1 MQSKRAALVIPFL
14 LVVALSGCQSDKH
27 EPTAK
32 EKATHEWNA
41 ARAAVLTGLATDQ
54 YKAGNFDKSRQT
66 VNDALKLVPDSATL
80 HILSAKLAIE
90 GGQLELAEQ
99 ELKLARQFAPND
111 GEAYYLSGVVYQRWQ
126 KPQTAY
132 EFYSQAYSK
141 APAELAYLMAESEM
155 LVAMDRMP
163 EALQLLQA
171 KVTYFEHSGT
181 IRDAVGQMLM
191 QAGRYSDAVAMLR
204 EASILSETELPVR
217 ERLAL
222 ALYADAQYRECA
234 DTLARLLQNDAYSK
248 RGDLFS
254 MLGECQLHMN
264 NPRAARSTF
273 ETATQL
279 DPYSPRAWQGLGR
292 SALECR
298 DLRRA
303 EMSLTHSIALDR
315 NNSESHLLLGYVRL
329 RQSRVEEALT
339 SFQKASAADPRDT
352 VSLCMI
358 GYAMEKLG
366 RSGEALQYYSRAL
379 KLKPGDDMAAQLMAG
394 VNLHE

>member
-1 MQSKRAALVIPFL
+1 MRSKFAAWVIPFV
-14 LVVALSGCQSDKH
+14 LVLSIAGCQSGPH

-32 EKATHEWNA
+32 EKATKEWNA

-54 YKAGNFDKSRQT
+54 YKNGNFDKSRQT
-66 VNDALKLVPDSATL
+66 VNQALKLVPDSPAL

-141 APAELAYLMAESEM
+141 APAELAYLMAEAEM

-191 QAGRYSDAVAMLR
+191 QAGRYDDAVAMLR
-204 EASILSETELPVR
+204 EASILSETELPIR

-222 ALYADAQYRECA
+222 ALYAAKQYRECA
-234 DTLARLLQNDAYSK
+234 DTLGRLLTNDPYAK
-248 RGDLFS
+248 RGDLFA
-254 MLGECQLHMN
+254 MLGECRLHLS
-264 NPRAARSTF
+264 NPRAARTTF

-279 DPYSPRAWQGLGR
+279 DPYSARAWQGLGR
-292 SALECR
+292 AALECG
-298 DLRRA
+298 DVRRA

-315 NNSESHLLLGYVRL
+315 GNSESHLLLGYVRL
-329 RQSRVEEALT
+329 RENHLQEALD
-339 SFQKASAADPRDT
+339 SFQKASKADPRDT
-352 VSLCMI
+352 VSMCMV
-358 GYAMEKLG
+358 GYVLEKLG